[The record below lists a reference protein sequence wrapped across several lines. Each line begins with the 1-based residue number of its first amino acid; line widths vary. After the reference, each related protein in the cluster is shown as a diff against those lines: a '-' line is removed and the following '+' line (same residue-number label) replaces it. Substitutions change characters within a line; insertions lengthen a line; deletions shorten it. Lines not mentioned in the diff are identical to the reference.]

1 MIRSIHHS
9 ILLVIQ
15 KPADDFEN
23 QAWYDCK
30 TALLDLANKKT
41 GVLLL
46 AENVL
51 LIPPH
56 DTLRTLVQAV
66 QAASAYPYKY
76 AIIEEEIQ
84 WHKGGAG
91 RG

>member
-1 MIRSIHHS
+1 MTRSIHHS

-15 KPADDFEN
+15 KPAVDFDN
-23 QAWYDCK
+23 QAWNDCK
-30 TALLDLANKKT
+30 TALSDLANKET

-56 DTLRTLVQAV
+56 DTLRTLVRAV
-66 QAASAYPYKY
+66 QVASAYPYKY
-76 AIIEEEIQ
+76 SIIEEEIQ

-91 RG
+91 KV